1 MSVLSLTI
9 VLNQH
14 SVKYI
19 VIRFANIKGG
29 TVSPSKKCTMG
40 QYRHIRLKFLLEI
53 KEMTIHTQKTSNQAS
68 VFLGLNKD
76 VETPSKETVD
86 ADFNFDLERM
96 KKAVNAKSYT
106 VPQTNSFEEFDAW
119 MNQV

>member
-1 MSVLSLTI
+1 
-9 VLNQH
+9 
-14 SVKYI
+14 
-19 VIRFANIKGG
+19 
-29 TVSPSKKCTMG
+29 MG